1 MYRVHENSSN
11 TSRQYCGA
19 SADRSRGFFLAGA
32 GADLKFD
39 LEPDPIFWVVY
50 GSFFW
55 QLSIKL
61 NNFFILS
68 KSIFSKV
75 FPCLGQNVCFW
86 DKTLVY

>member
-1 MYRVHENSSN
+1 MYLSTNILQIRVGSIAEPVP
-11 TSRQYCGA
+11 TGVA
-19 SADRSRGFFLAGA
+19 FFFLAGA

-86 DKTLVY
+86 DKT